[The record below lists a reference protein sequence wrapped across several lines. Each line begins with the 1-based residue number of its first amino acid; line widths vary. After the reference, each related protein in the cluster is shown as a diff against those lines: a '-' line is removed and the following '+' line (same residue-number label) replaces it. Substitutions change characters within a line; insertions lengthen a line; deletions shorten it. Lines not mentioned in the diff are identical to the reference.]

1 MKKGRQRVACTA
13 NLPIMKKKYAMM
25 KKCLFLL
32 LAVCMAFTADAQS
45 ATDTL
50 RHEVLLNTTLGD
62 IRMVLYNETPKHRDN
77 FLRMVRKKLYDG
89 VLFHRVIKDFMIQ
102 TGDLATR
109 KPGKRLVPAP
119 PKTQIPAEIVFPQY
133 YHKRGAVAAA
143 REDDNVNPKKASS
156 STDFYI
162 VWGRQLHES
171 QIDYFQHRLDT
182 LTGGKVQ
189 LTPEIRETYNKLG
202 GTPFLDGRYTVFG
215 EVVEGMDVV
224 EKIQL
229 AETGAADKPK
239 EEIRIIKAT
248 VVK

>member
-1 MKKGRQRVACTA
+1 MKRKF
-13 NLPIMKKKYAMM
+13 
-25 KKCLFLL
+25 CLML
-32 LAVCMAFTADAQS
+32 LAVCAMFTANAQS
-45 ATDTL
+45 STDTL
-50 RHEVLLNTTLGD
+50 RHEVLLTTTVGD
-62 IRMVLYNETPKHRDN
+62 IRIALYNETPKHRDN
-77 FLRMVRKKLYDG
+77 FLKMVKKRLYDG

-109 KPGKRLVPAP
+109 KPGKKLIPAP
-119 PKTQIPAEIVFPQY
+119 PKTQIPAEIKFPQY
-133 YHKRGAVAAA
+133 FHKRGAVAAA

-182 LTGGKVQ
+182 ITGGKVQ

-229 AETGAADKPK
+229 AETDAADKPK
-239 EEIRIIKAT
+239 QEIRVIKAT

>member
-1 MKKGRQRVACTA
+1 MVKKR
-13 NLPIMKKKYAMM
+13 
-25 KKCLFLL
+25 
-32 LAVCMAFTADAQS
+32 
-45 ATDTL
+45 
-50 RHEVLLNTTLGD
+50 
-62 IRMVLYNETPKHRDN
+62 
-77 FLRMVRKKLYDG
+77 LYDG

-109 KPGKRLVPAP
+109 KPGKKLIPAP
-119 PKTQIPAEIVFPQY
+119 PKTQIPAEIKFPQY

-182 LTGGKVQ
+182 ITGGKVQ

-229 AETGAADKPK
+229 VETDAADKPK
-239 EEIRIIKAT
+239 QEIRVIKAT

>member
-1 MKKGRQRVACTA
+1 MKRKF
-13 NLPIMKKKYAMM
+13 
-25 KKCLFLL
+25 CLML
-32 LAVCMAFTADAQS
+32 LAVCAMFTANAQS
-45 ATDTL
+45 STDTL
-50 RHEVLLNTTLGD
+50 RHEVLLNTTVGD
-62 IRMVLYNETPKHRDN
+62 IRIALYNETPKHRDN
-77 FLRMVRKKLYDG
+77 FLKMVKKRLYDG

-109 KPGKRLVPAP
+109 KPVKKLIPAP
-119 PKTQIPAEIVFPQY
+119 PKTQIPAEIKFPQY
-133 YHKRGAVAAA
+133 FHKRGAVAAA

-182 LTGGKVQ
+182 ITGGKVQ

-229 AETGAADKPK
+229 AETDAADKPK
-239 EEIRIIKAT
+239 QEIRVIKAT

>member
-1 MKKGRQRVACTA
+1 
-13 NLPIMKKKYAMM
+13 M

-62 IRMVLYNETPKHRDN
+62 IRIVLYNETPKHRDN

-171 QIDYFQHRLDT
+171 QIDYNGRSRENPTCRNRCSRQAQ
-182 LTGGKVQ
+182 GGNPDYQ
-189 LTPEIRETYNKLG
+189 GYRGEIIRPSRRDDGPKTCLLKRYRTFVPCLLG
-202 GTPFLDGRYTVFG
+202 RCFCCFG
-215 EVVEGMDVV
+215 N
-224 EKIQL
+224 
-229 AETGAADKPK
+229 
-239 EEIRIIKAT
+239 
-248 VVK
+248 

>member
-1 MKKGRQRVACTA
+1 MKRKF
-13 NLPIMKKKYAMM
+13 
-25 KKCLFLL
+25 CLML
-32 LAVCMAFTADAQS
+32 LAVCALFTANAQS
-45 ATDTL
+45 STDTL
-50 RHEVLLNTTLGD
+50 RHEVLLNTTVGD
-62 IRMVLYNETPKHRDN
+62 IRIALYNETPKHRDN
-77 FLRMVRKKLYDG
+77 FLKMVKKRLYDG

-109 KPGKRLVPAP
+109 KPGKKFIPAP
-119 PKTQIPAEIVFPQY
+119 PKTQIPAEIKFPKY

-182 LTGGKVQ
+182 ITGGKVQ

-229 AETGAADKPK
+229 AETDAADKPK
-239 EEIRIIKAT
+239 QEIRVIKAT

>member
-1 MKKGRQRVACTA
+1 MIRKFSVLVVAFCATLALQAQTA
-13 NLPIMKKKYAMM
+13 
-25 KKCLFLL
+25 
-32 LAVCMAFTADAQS
+32 V
-45 ATDTL
+45 DTV
-50 RHEVLLNTTLGD
+50 RHEVLFNTTAGN
-62 IRMVLYNETPKHRDN
+62 IRIALYNETPKHRDN
-77 FLRMVRKKLYDG
+77 FLKLVRKRLYDG
-89 VLFHRVIKDFMIQ
+89 VTFHRVIKDFMIQ

-119 PKTQIPAEIVFPQY
+119 PKTKIPAEIKFPLY

-162 VWGRQLHES
+162 VWGRQLHDS
-171 QIDYFQHRLDT
+171 QIDYFQNRLDT
-182 LTGGKVQ
+182 LTGGTVK

-229 AETGAADKPK
+229 AETDAADKPK
-239 EEIRIIKAT
+239 EEIRVIKAT

>member
-1 MKKGRQRVACTA
+1 MKRNFLLILMAVFMACTA
-13 NLPIMKKKYAMM
+13 N
-25 KKCLFLL
+25 
-32 LAVCMAFTADAQS
+32 AQS
-45 ATDTL
+45 AADTV
-50 RHEVLLNTTLGD
+50 RHEVLLNTTVGD
-62 IRMVLYNETPKHRDN
+62 IRIVLYNETPKHRDN
-77 FLRMVRKKLYDG
+77 FLKMVRKRLYDG
-89 VLFHRVIKDFMIQ
+89 VLFHRVIKDFMVQ

-109 KPGKRLVPAP
+109 KPSKRMIPAP
-119 PKTQIPAEIVFPQY
+119 PKTQIPAEIRFPQY

-182 LTGGKVQ
+182 ITGGKVQ

-229 AETGAADKPK
+229 SETDAADKPK

>member
-1 MKKGRQRVACTA
+1 
-13 NLPIMKKKYAMM
+13 
-25 KKCLFLL
+25 
-32 LAVCMAFTADAQS
+32 
-45 ATDTL
+45 
-50 RHEVLLNTTLGD
+50 
-62 IRMVLYNETPKHRDN
+62 
-77 FLRMVRKKLYDG
+77 
-89 VLFHRVIKDFMIQ
+89 MIQ

-109 KPGKRLVPAP
+109 KPGKKLIPAP
-119 PKTQIPAEIVFPQY
+119 PKTQIPAEIKFPQY

>member
-1 MKKGRQRVACTA
+1 MKRKF
-13 NLPIMKKKYAMM
+13 
-25 KKCLFLL
+25 CLML
-32 LAVCMAFTADAQS
+32 LAVCAMFTANAQS
-45 ATDTL
+45 STDTL
-50 RHEVLLNTTLGD
+50 RHEVLLNTTVGD
-62 IRMVLYNETPKHRDN
+62 IRIALYNETPKHRDN
-77 FLRMVRKKLYDG
+77 FLKMVKKRLYDG

-109 KPGKRLVPAP
+109 KPGKKLIPAP
-119 PKTQIPAEIVFPQY
+119 PKTQIPAEIKFPQY

-171 QIDYFQHRLDT
+171 QIDYFQQRLDT
-182 LTGGKVQ
+182 ITGGKVQ

-229 AETGAADKPK
+229 AETDAADKPK
-239 EEIRIIKAT
+239 QEIRVIKAT

>member
-1 MKKGRQRVACTA
+1 MKRKF
-13 NLPIMKKKYAMM
+13 
-25 KKCLFLL
+25 CLML
-32 LAVCMAFTADAQS
+32 LAVCALFTANAQS
-45 ATDTL
+45 STDTL
-50 RHEVLLNTTLGD
+50 RHEVLLNTTVGD
-62 IRMVLYNETPKHRDN
+62 IRIALYNETPKHRDN
-77 FLRMVRKKLYDG
+77 FLKMVKKRLYDG

-109 KPGKRLVPAP
+109 KPGKKLIPAP
-119 PKTQIPAEIVFPQY
+119 PKTQIPAEIKFPKY

-143 REDDNVNPKKASS
+143 REDDNMNPKKASS

-182 LTGGKVQ
+182 ITGGKVQ

-229 AETGAADKPK
+229 AETDAADKPK
-239 EEIRIIKAT
+239 QEIRVIKAT